1 MKRLTKLFLLTIAFM
16 VNTPQGHAGDAPNI
30 ILILVEGMSRDSIG
44 CYGSGQPTHHID
56 QLAKSG
62 VRYETVWSMAAD
74 TPTVVTLLTGQY
86 PFRHGWTQ
94 HYDLPQFGV
103 DGLNAERFVTMAR
116 FLNDSGYKTVIG
128 GHWRINDLNRQPDA
142 LQQHGF
148 QESCVAVETPTENSG
163 TDTSDATLLI
173 NGKTQVVT
181 NQVERVSSFLT
192 DFVQRNHDQPFFIYY
207 PMLIEGFAPNH
218 PETADLKKHRKGKQ
232 SKNAAFGIKRIDQLI
247 GNLLEAVKSAGHEE
261 NTVILLTGMNA
272 TTIRSSQTRDEEALD
287 HVVSDHTL
295 RVPLIVRAPNISSGN
310 RVSPDLIDFTDFLPT
325 VLEFAGLQP
334 EHQPQL
340 DGRSFVPSLLGSE
353 DPFQKR
359 SWIHAQLGKLRMV
372 RDWEHMIDTN
382 NRFHDL
388 LEDPEQQQEINPL
401 DKIAPGRRQR
411 LQMIMDRFPKDAAG
425 PCPQAIQ
432 NPGDR

>member
-1 MKRLTKLFLLTIAFM
+1 
-16 VNTPQGHAGDAPNI
+16 
-30 ILILVEGMSRDSIG
+30 
-44 CYGSGQPTHHID
+44 
-56 QLAKSG
+56 
-62 VRYETVWSMAAD
+62 
-74 TPTVVTLLTGQY
+74 
-86 PFRHGWTQ
+86 
-94 HYDLPQFGV
+94 
-103 DGLNAERFVTMAR
+103 
-116 FLNDSGYKTVIG
+116 
-128 GHWRINDLNRQPDA
+128 
-142 LQQHGF
+142 
-148 QESCVAVETPTENSG
+148 
-163 TDTSDATLLI
+163 
-173 NGKTQVVT
+173 
-181 NQVERVSSFLT
+181 
-192 DFVQRNHDQPFFIYY
+192 
-207 PMLIEGFAPNH
+207 MLIEGFAPNH
-218 PETADLKKHRKGKQ
+218 PETADLKKHRKRKQ

-247 GNLLEAVKSAGHEE
+247 GNLLEAVKAAGHEE

-272 TTIRSSQTRDEEALD
+272 TTIGSSQTRDEEALD

-334 EHQPQL
+334 ERQPQL

-411 LQMIMDRFPKDAAG
+411 LQMIMDRFPEDAAG
-425 PCPQAIQ
+425 PFPQAIQ